1 MRLLRKAWYPI
12 PVTLVLGLFG
22 CADHPTAPAPGLGV
36 LEWREPVEEIVA
48 NQMIGPA
55 LPEEQL
61 LHLQA
66 YDWPGNV
73 VELKNVVERA
83 ATLTDGGPLR
93 FDEALPKASLSTA
106 RAPLP
111 DSHGPARGFYTV
123 AEFEHLERN
132 NLVAA
137 MEVAGW
143 RVAGSDGAAGLLGL
157 SASKL
162 TTRLRALQIERP
174 DPRSLFA
181 RFGGSRGVA
190 AFTRELFGR
199 AVAHPE
205 FGRYWRGRSTYGV
218 LREERLLGDYLS
230 AAFGGP
236 AHYVGRDM
244 EAAHSDLD
252 IKMIDWD
259 IFLGI
264 THDTLDSLHIGS
276 AERTELMGMLDAL
289 KAEVLGSSPD

>member
-1 MRLLRKAWYPI
+1 LRSRLEDIPDLIAHFLQGDERTQSPI
-12 PVTLVLGLFG
+12 
-22 CADHPTAPAPGLGV
+22 
-36 LEWREPVEEIVA
+36 
-48 NQMIGPA
+48 
-55 LPEEQL
+55 PEEQL

-73 VELKNVVERA
+73 VELKNIVERTV
-83 ATLTDGGPLR
+83 TLAGSGPLR
-93 FDEALPKASLSTA
+93 FDQALPRTSLSSTA
-106 RAPLP
+106 YAPLP
-111 DSHGPARGFYTV
+111 DDHRPARGFYTV
-123 AEFEHLERN
+123 AEFEHLERI

-143 RVAGSDGAAGLLGL
+143 RVAGRDGAAVLLGL

-162 TTRLRALQIERP
+162 TTRLKALQIERP

-199 AVAHPE
+199 VVAHPE

-218 LREERLLGDYLS
+218 LREERLLADYLS
-230 AAFGGP
+230 AALGGP

-244 EAAHSDLD
+244 ATAHSNLD

-259 IFLGI
+259 IFIGI
-264 THDTLDSLHIGS
+264 VHDTLDALHLGS
-276 AERTELMGMLDAL
+276 AERTELIGMLDAL
-289 KAEVLGSSPD
+289 KAEVLGSPSD